1 MHLNT
6 PQPVR
11 SVGCRILIITEDP
24 SLEEDV
30 RLSMA
35 LQNVDH
41 RTSSAVLLA
50 PPNTAGLRENS
61 GNPVELVSFE
71 CDTAAMAQVEAAI
84 HEHRPFAL
92 VFLDARRLRDK
103 DYRSILRRL
112 WQLQRDLLVV
122 LHDASQM
129 DSVEQIPTELGYPR
143 QLLILKSRLAPFEV
157 AQIIRTYA
165 VKHDSD
171 DKSLYRDLDLRAE
184 LLEAVRKYEDA
195 SNRLRSEQDLRRQ
208 AEEKL
213 CRKQRMETLGRFTDA
228 MTHFFNNYLTVVQG
242 RLSLA
247 SAAAAENPALHTS
260 IDDLLVTT
268 KRAANVTA
276 QFVAVN
282 RREYLHPQP
291 TNVTQLIDSQ
301 AQLLRQVVGESI
313 ALEVNHWAD
322 LPLVEAD
329 PACLEQCLFNLL
341 VHSKESMPRGG
352 RLTIQ
357 TRRHQIADSSAAA
370 QTHPEAKPGNYV
382 LISIADTGIGMSP
395 PELARL
401 LDSNT
406 ILQDAEEKGDIAL
419 ILVQSM
425 LRLQAGWLAVDSV
438 PDTGTEFR
446 IYLPASEAL
455 EVAAPA
461 EKQPLDLSAT
471 QESSTIL
478 IVDDEES
485 VRQVMEYVLTS
496 QGHNV
501 LIASDSNEA
510 WSLWRSRASVIK
522 LVITDIQL
530 PGGANG
536 FDLEK
541 AIKESDPTMP
551 VIFTCG
557 YCPSKISNAKE
568 LQVGENFL
576 PKPFG
581 MVELL
586 KIVGQALQR
595 SVKF

>member
-1 MHLNT
+1 
-6 PQPVR
+6 
-11 SVGCRILIITEDP
+11 
-24 SLEEDV
+24 
-30 RLSMA
+30 MA
-35 LQNVDH
+35 LHHVDS
-41 RTSSAVLLA
+41 RSSSALLLA
-50 PPNTAGLRENS
+50 TPHTTPEVRENF
-61 GNPVELVSFE
+61 GDPVELVCHGCE
-71 CDTAAMAQVEAAI
+71 TDAVNQVESAI
-84 HEHRPFAL
+84 HEHRPFTL
-92 VFLDARRLRDK
+92 VFIDARLLHGK

-112 WQLQRDLLVV
+112 WQLQRDLFVV
-122 LHDASQM
+122 LYAASQLE
-129 DSVEQIPTELGYPR
+129 SVEQLPVELGHPR
-143 QLLILKSRLAPFEV
+143 QLLVLNPQLAPFEV
-157 AQIIRTYA
+157 AQLIRTFA
-165 VKHDSD
+165 AKHASD
-171 DKSLYRDLDLRAE
+171 DKSMYRDLDLRAE
-184 LLEAVRKYEDA
+184 LLEAVRKYEDV
-195 SNRLRSEQDLRRQ
+195 SSRLRTEQDLRSQ
-208 AEEKL
+208 LEEKL
-213 CRKQRMETLGRFTDA
+213 RRKQRMETLGRFTDA
-228 MTHFFNNYLTVVQG
+228 MTHFFNNYLTVLQG

-247 SAAAAENPALHTS
+247 SAAAVEHPALRNS
-260 IDDLLVTT
+260 LDDLLVTT
-268 KRAANVTA
+268 KRASNVTA

-291 TNVTQLIDSQ
+291 TNVAQLIDSQ
-301 AQLLRQVVGESI
+301 AQLLKQVMGESI
-313 ALEVNHWAD
+313 TLEVSHWAD

-341 VHSKESMPRGG
+341 VHSREAMPKGG
-352 RLTIQ
+352 KLTIQ
-357 TRRHQIADSSAAA
+357 TRRHQIADSDAAA
-370 QTHPEAKPGNYV
+370 QTHPEAKPGSHV
-382 LISIADTGIGMSP
+382 LISIADTGGGMSP
-395 PELARL
+395 AEVGRL

-406 ILQDAEEKGDIAL
+406 ILQDSEEKGNIAL

-425 LRLQAGWLAVDSV
+425 LRLQGGWLAVDSV

-446 IYLPASEAL
+446 IYLPASEAA
-455 EVAAPA
+455 EAAPPA
-461 EKQPLDLSAT
+461 EKQPLDLTTA

-510 WSLWRSRASVIK
+510 WRLWRSRASVIK

-586 KIVGQALQR
+586 NIVGQALQR